1 MQHSVV
7 AAFLLTKLDDR
18 KEEEG
23 RSDGGNYWRR
33 SLANSVSA
41 GAEVQYLQVHPGQ
54 GCHKCPEVDLAKNN

>member
-1 MQHSVV
+1 MQHLVV

-18 KEEEG
+18 KVEEG

-41 GAEVQYLQVHPGQ
+41 GAEVQYLQCTSGAGVPQVSRSG
-54 GCHKCPEVDLAKNN
+54 PR